1 MVTRDIVQMQPLFS
15 LAWHIMKKHT
25 LESMCSIL
33 FLLTELNAYRTKWSF
48 LAPSNK
54 CICSAVSGAKIHA
67 DFIDIQPTIKLY
79 TRMCCQ
85 AKLLML
91 KLSLLSDEPNVL
103 VVADLQTI
111 PLMLLSVVPLFKHTV
126 SFANSNSFTS
136 KQQLQLQEYFQCY
149 DVWKRGCVHRWMT
162 SVWQV

>member
-1 MVTRDIVQMQPLFS
+1 M
-15 LAWHIMKKHT
+15 
-25 LESMCSIL
+25 
-33 FLLTELNAYRTKWSF
+33 
-48 LAPSNK
+48 
-54 CICSAVSGAKIHA
+54 SGAKIHA

-103 VVADLQTI
+103 VVAYLQTM

-136 KQQLQLQEYFQCY
+136 NNSFSCKNIFN
-149 DVWKRGCVHRWMT
+149 VAP
-162 SVWQV
+162 SVNVAAFINE